1 MIGSNSSGD
10 RERRE
15 REQDHQMMQS
25 EMGASRS
32 GRKNREYLK
41 ELTKHNLDPATERL
55 MQNLLGPDF
64 VLGNLKDP
72 EVNEVRW
79 LARVTALAIQRMH
92 PPEGS
97 AYTGEARKYYLDTEY
112 ALKPLSDHEINQINQ
127 ALLAY
132 FLRIT
137 RSRDGWQ
144 QDQISQQMKVSK
156 REEDDEDSGYG
167 GLFS

>member
-1 MIGSNSSGD
+1 
-10 RERRE
+10 
-15 REQDHQMMQS
+15 MQTAMAA
-25 EMGASRS
+25 EPS

-41 ELTKHNLDPATERL
+41 ELTKYDLDPATEKL
-55 MQNLLGPDF
+55 MANLLSPDF
-64 VLGNLKDP
+64 VLGNLKDA
-72 EVNEVRW
+72 EVKEVRW

-97 AYTGEARKYYLDTEY
+97 AYTGEARKYYLDTKY
-112 ALKPLSDHEINQINQ
+112 ALKPLSDHEINLINQ
-127 ALLAY
+127 ALLDF

-156 REEDDEDSGYG
+156 REEGDDDGGIG